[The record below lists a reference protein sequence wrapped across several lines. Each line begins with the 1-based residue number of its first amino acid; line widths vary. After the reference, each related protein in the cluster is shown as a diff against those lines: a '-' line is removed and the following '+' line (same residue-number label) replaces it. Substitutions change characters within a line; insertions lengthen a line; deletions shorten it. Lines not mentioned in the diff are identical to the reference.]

1 MTDHDPFLGLFVYIF
16 VAMIGGYAVSAI
28 WSLAFVPA
36 TAGCLF
42 LLSLA
47 QSIKS

>member
-1 MTDHDPFLGLFVYIF
+1 MDNSDAWGTLFASIV
-16 VAMIGGYAVSAI
+16 VAMIGGYAVSAL
-28 WSLAFVPA
+28 WGMAFVPA

-42 LLSLA
+42 LLTLA